1 MTFRRSH
8 RKSRHGCNNC
18 KRRRVKCDEGRPIC
32 ANCDQRHDT
41 CVYNTSAPFKF
52 PEEQDAP
59 LGRPGSQRQSEPA
72 GPASESPNVLNNFDV
87 TNPSSTP
94 PTLDMKSLELVLQWI
109 KHTHR
114 FFARNEETR
123 RLWEMPVLQEALQA
137 PFLMHGILALSALH
151 LSHFQSNQES
161 SDWLNTALA
170 HKNTA
175 LSMFSE
181 QLPNITQVNAKAM
194 MSFAGLAVAFSFA
207 SALNL
212 IPSGEGPSLSSLT
225 NIFTLSRGVQTVI
238 NAESKFLRES
248 NFFPLFDIKTP
259 DEPIP
264 DQFLN
269 AFERLEKLNVECYRQ
284 LQDHEMVTYQ
294 RAIAYMREL
303 APFTFAEPT
312 SLTLLVGWA
321 IRAPGKYFEDLNE
334 SNPFALV
341 VLAHYCVFMHLAR
354 KNWCVGSWG
363 RIVLQEISQNLAPEW
378 HNHIGW
384 ALEQVSTTPNENL

>member
-1 MTFRRSH
+1 
-8 RKSRHGCNNC
+8 
-18 KRRRVKCDEGRPIC
+18 
-32 ANCDQRHDT
+32 
-41 CVYNTSAPFKF
+41 
-52 PEEQDAP
+52 
-59 LGRPGSQRQSEPA
+59 
-72 GPASESPNVLNNFDV
+72 
-87 TNPSSTP
+87 
-94 PTLDMKSLELVLQWI
+94 
-109 KHTHR
+109 
-114 FFARNEETR
+114 
-123 RLWEMPVLQEALQA
+123 MPVLQEALQA

-161 SDWLNTALA
+161 LDWLNTALA

-181 QLPNITQVNAKAM
+181 QLPNITQANAKAM

-225 NIFTLSRGVQTVI
+225 YIFTLSRGVQTVF

-248 NFFPLFDIKTP
+248 NFSPLFDTIAP

-321 IRAPGKYFEDLNE
+321 IRAPGKYLGDLNE

-354 KNWCVGSWG
+354 ENWCVGSWG

-378 HNHIGW
+378 YGHIEW
-384 ALEQVSTTPNENL
+384 ALGQVFTSPNENP